1 MIMFIFNDICNF
13 IFISII
19 KKCFFL
25 NHQLIFNG
33 NFFFHL
39 MVYSKPLS
47 PLSTLIDLMLN
58 AGAFVKHSANLH
70 SFRVF
75 IEYAESNRNL
85 LSV

>member
-1 MIMFIFNDICNF
+1 M
-13 IFISII
+13 
-19 KKCFFL
+19 FFL